1 MSALPGEGPDPFE
14 QPLEE
19 HRRVDLHAH
28 SGIGSAVPVAAPLLV
43 EFEIEPHRIAENHPV
58 GP

>member
-1 MSALPGEGPDPFE
+1 
-14 QPLEE
+14 
-19 HRRVDLHAH
+19 
-28 SGIGSAVPVAAPLLV
+28 VAAPLLV